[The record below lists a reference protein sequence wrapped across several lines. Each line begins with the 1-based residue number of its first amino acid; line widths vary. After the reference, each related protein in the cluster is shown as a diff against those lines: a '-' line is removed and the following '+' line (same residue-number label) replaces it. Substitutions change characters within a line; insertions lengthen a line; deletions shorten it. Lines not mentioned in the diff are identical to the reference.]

1 MILSFLL
8 AIGIFA
14 GLTQQVEASVSSPS
28 KDHVEIYIEGKKYN
42 SLDEYKKE
50 ELKSKEESSK
60 EESLGQSNK
69 EDQSKSNGSQDI
81 MDEEKPLKD
90 DFTLL
95 QSLLKE
101 FQEKHK
107 YAAPITLHPDEI
119 KTIIITPKKNDSP
132 MTEEEKSKVS
142 DKQSQAQEITAPSQ
156 GSYP

>member
-1 MILSFLL
+1 MILGFLL
-8 AIGIFA
+8 VMGIFA
-14 GLTQQVEASVSSPS
+14 GLTQQAEASVSSPT

-69 EDQSKSNGSQDI
+69 EDQSKSNTSQGI
-81 MDEEKPLKD
+81 IDEEKPLND
-90 DFTLL
+90 DLTQL

-132 MTEEEKSKVS
+132 TKEEEKPKVL
-142 DKQSQAQEITAPSQ
+142 DNQSQDQKITTPSQ
-156 GSYP
+156 SPYP